1 MIDINCD
8 MGESYGHFRIGND
21 EAIMEYVDSCNIAC
35 GFHGGDP
42 LTIEK
47 TIKLAIK
54 YSKNIGAH
62 PAYPDLAGFGRRA
75 IKMNDQDFASA
86 MLYQIAVVKSITE
99 LKGGRLHHVKPHGAL
114 YHDLFY
120 DKTKA
125 RIFCELIE
133 EIQNDLVIFTNPGSM
148 LGENARALGLEVW
161 IEAFADRRYNDDLSL
176 VTRSDPNAV
185 IQNPET
191 AARQSKMI
199 AQEGI
204 VLTRGGKSQ
213 QIIAHTICI
222 HGDTPN
228 AVNIAKAVR
237 KAIS

>member
-21 EAIMEYVDSCNIAC
+21 EAIMKYIDSCNIAC

-42 LTIEK
+42 ATIEK
-47 TIKLAIK
+47 TIKLALK
-54 YSKNIGAH
+54 NNKNIGAH
-62 PAYPDLAGFGRRA
+62 PAYPDLAGFGRRT
-75 IKMNDQDFASA
+75 IKMSDQDFASA
-86 MLYQIAVVKSITE
+86 MLYQIAVIKSITE

-120 DKTKA
+120 DNAKA
-125 RIFCELIE
+125 RIFCELIG
-133 EIQNDLVIFTNPGSM
+133 EIQQDLIVFTNPGSK
-148 LGENARALGLEVW
+148 LGENALASGLEVW
-161 IEAFADRRYNDDLSL
+161 IEAFADRRYHDDLSL
-176 VTRSDPNAV
+176 VSRSDPDAV

-204 VLTRGGKSQ
+204 VLTQGGKRQ
-213 QIIAHTICI
+213 QIIARTICI

-228 AVNIAKAVR
+228 AANIAEAVR
-237 KAIS
+237 KAIR